1 MLQNL
6 ASEIR
11 YVNGVPTPVAYAEA
25 RYEFSV
31 GGLPALG
38 LQNLQGLGD
47 LYTPLRIDPRSKNG
61 PAMLK
66 ALGAAGEPIIY

>member
-47 LYTPLRIDPRSKNG
+47 LYTP
-61 PAMLK
+61 
-66 ALGAAGEPIIY
+66 